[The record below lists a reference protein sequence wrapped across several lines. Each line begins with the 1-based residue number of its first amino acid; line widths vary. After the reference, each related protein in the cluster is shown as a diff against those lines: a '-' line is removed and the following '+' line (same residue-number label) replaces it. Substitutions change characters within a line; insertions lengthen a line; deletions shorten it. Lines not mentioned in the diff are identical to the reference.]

1 MLKTRVTH
9 GYCSRQLAAEAW
21 PYANICEQCDNFVT
35 APEFAP
41 ALQAQIT
48 YATTLRDDAAERG
61 WHTEVARHSRVI
73 TSIPNTSTGSPGT
86 LEQAAMLDPPGPVN
100 RVNPGSSPAARI
112 AEVPRSGRCTPFAVP
127 VREGEKVA
135 EGAPGC

>member
-1 MLKTRVTH
+1 MLKTRVAH
-9 GYCSRQLAAEAW
+9 GYCSRQLAAEAC
-21 PYANICEQCDNFVT
+21 PYANFCEQCDNFVT

-86 LEQAAMLDPPGPVN
+86 LEQAATLDPRAG
-100 RVNPGSSPAARI
+100 
-112 AEVPRSGRCTPFAVP
+112 
-127 VREGEKVA
+127 
-135 EGAPGC
+135 